1 MRKLNNMTRAVILL
15 AICVLSIAAISFSWL
30 SRPRINANID
40 KVNYGKLTLSTD
52 QGAATSGGTEEGT
65 GGAASSQIKAY
76 TRMDNSSTAVTAK
89 TYLATIDAE
98 TGKYEQSTEIV
109 VNNNNNSN
117 NKVKIGVND
126 CTYMITTLTNSSEIP
141 TRVSLLIP
149 KFKETVTNVKMYSYA
164 PYKDQADEY
173 IVKNIEVVSGS
184 PVTVKWYFANGNDT
198 EKTLEI
204 STLPA
209 VEYFK

>member
-30 SRPRINANID
+30 SRPLTNANND
-40 KVNYGKLTLSTD
+40 EANYGKLTLSTN

-76 TRMDNSSTAVTAK
+76 TRMDNNSNAVTAK

-98 TGKYEQSTEIV
+98 TGKYEQSTQV
-109 VNNNNNSN
+109 AKNGV
-117 NKVKIGVND
+117 VKIGAND

-141 TRVSLLIP
+141 TRVSLKVP
-149 KFKETVTNVKMYSYA
+149 TFNSVSNVSMYSYA
-164 PYKDQADEY
+164 PYKDQADSY
-173 IVKNIEVVSGS
+173 IVKNIEVVNGS
-184 PVTVKWYFANGNDT
+184 PVTVKWYFANSGSSPV
-198 EKTLEI
+198 ELTL
-204 STLPA
+204 SNLPA